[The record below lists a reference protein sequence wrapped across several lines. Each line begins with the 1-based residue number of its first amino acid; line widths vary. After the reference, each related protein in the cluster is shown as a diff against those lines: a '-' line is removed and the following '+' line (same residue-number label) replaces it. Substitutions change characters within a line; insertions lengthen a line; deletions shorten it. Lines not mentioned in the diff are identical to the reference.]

1 MKHIT
6 YATVHAAL
14 FATAAL
20 FTGAI
25 QAQDKTRAEVRVEAA
40 SANKSGTVV
49 KGEASAGPA
58 AKSTKSRAE
67 VKAERDAAKKMTT
80 AERTTGDAG
89 VAPLPKS
96 TKSRAEVKTE
106 RDASKTTDAAKAK
119 DYTPTK

>member
-1 MKHIT
+1 M
-6 YATVHAAL
+6 
-14 FATAAL
+14 
-20 FTGAI
+20 
-25 QAQDKTRAEVRVEAA
+25 
-40 SANKSGTVV
+40 
-49 KGEASAGPA
+49 
-58 AKSTKSRAE
+58 
-67 VKAERDAAKKMTT
+67 KAERDAAKKMTT